1 MGKLLISLTCL
12 LLSCSAMHAKTDNDT
27 ILVDQP
33 QMVQFIEHPT
43 KNSKGADVVKY
54 YAMYR
59 GELLTTTKSTIEKA
73 TLCKKYGAKCKLI
86 CIGKRVNGHFQPK
99 RIVVL

>member
-1 MGKLLISLTCL
+1 MGKLLVTL
-12 LLSCSAMHAKTDNDT
+12 LLFACSAIHAKTENDT
-27 ILVDQP
+27 VLVDQP

-59 GELLTTTKSTIEKA
+59 GELLTTTKTTKEKVDV
-73 TLCKKYGAKCKLI
+73 CRKYKAHYTLI
-86 CIGKRVNGHFQPK
+86 CIGKRVNGRFQPK
-99 RIVVL
+99 RIVTL